1 MTSIYRWII
10 AHPKTTIAAV
20 LVVTLAFG
28 AFLPRIEVDPDFSNY
43 LNKDDPAVRAADA
56 ARERYGSQILLMV
69 VVRADDGIFTSE
81 TLRLLEEMGRAFE
94 RLSSVEE
101 VTGPLN
107 TQLIRGTETEVQI
120 GAAAP
125 GGRAPQSDRE
135 IDAYRARILGDRRAL
150 DYVVS
155 ADGTAGAFYLRAR
168 PGVEMIPFA
177 REVDAALAAFDDRSV
192 QVAVAGIPYMNL
204 TLDRSMKRDL
214 WILLPLVVVGIGAV
228 LYVGFRSWLAV
239 VLPFLIVGASAVW
252 SLGLMAMTN
261 TPITVLSFILPV
273 VLAAI
278 GIADSI
284 HVLSRYREARRTG
297 RATGPAILATMTE
310 MTGPVMMTSLTTA
323 VGFLS
328 LLNSYLVP
336 QRTFGVFTA
345 AGILAAMLLSL
356 VWIPAVL
363 AVVGERWDGR
373 GAVSRTRMADRLAA
387 VTSWIA
393 RRRAV
398 VGICAAVLVVVCALG
413 LPSIRIETSQ
423 RAFLGADHPAVRS
436 LELMDEY
443 FSGGEQIIVE
453 VDTGTR
459 DGLKDPAVLR
469 EIADLQE
476 FLASKGIAKALSI
489 ADIVREMNQRFH
501 ADDPAFYAVPDDRRL
516 VSQLLLL
523 FTFQGGNLGA
533 MALGDF
539 SAGEV
544 IGFYASR
551 PGEDR
556 VALVREIT
564 AYLDE
569 RFGGRAQMVGP
580 TRVQASMY
588 ASIARSQMTSVVTS
602 IGAAGLIVVLL
613 MGSITAGLISLIP
626 LLFTIVINFG
636 VMAYA
641 GVRLDLAT
649 LMVSSITI
657 GIGIDYGI
665 HYLARFRREVRG
677 GQSSADATVATA
689 RTAGRGIVYNV
700 LALAIGF
707 SVLILSTFHGMRSFG
722 TLVTMTMLISGA
734 SAMTV
739 IPAVLQILP
748 RRWVDRWANQR
759 WIGQREVEDKQTTDG
774 RAVGNK

>member
-1 MTSIYRWII
+1 MQRVYRWII
-10 AHPKTTIAAV
+10 AHPKSTIGAV
-20 LVVTLAFG
+20 LAVTVAFG
-28 AFLPRIEVDPDFSNY
+28 AFLPRLEVDPDFSNY
-43 LNKDDPAVRAADA
+43 LNRDDPAVRAADA
-56 ARERYGSQILLMV
+56 AKERYGSQILLMI
-69 VVRADDGIFTSE
+69 VVRAEGEIFTPA
-81 TLRLLEEMGRAFE
+81 TLGLLEEMGRTFE
-94 RLSSVEE
+94 RLPSVAE

-107 TQLIRGTETEVQI
+107 TQLIRGTETQIQI

-125 GGRAPQSDRE
+125 GGRAPDGEEE
-135 IDAYRARILGDRRAL
+135 IAAYRARILSDRRAR

-155 ADGTAGAFYLRAR
+155 SDGTAAAFYLRAR
-168 PGVEMIPFA
+168 SGVEMIPFA
-177 REVDAALAAFDDRSV
+177 REVDAALDAYADRPV
-192 QVAVAGIPYMNL
+192 RIAVAGIPYMNL

-214 WILLPLVVVGIGAV
+214 GIFLPLVVVGIGAV
-228 LYVGFRSWLAV
+228 LYIGFRSWLAV
-239 VLPFLIVGASAVW
+239 ALPFLIVGASAVW
-252 SLGLMAMTN
+252 SLGMMAIADA
-261 TPITVLSFILPV
+261 PITVLSFILPV
-273 VLAAI
+273 VLSAI

-284 HVLSRYREARRTG
+284 HVLSRYREARRRG
-297 RATGPAILATMTE
+297 AEASPAIRTTMVE
-310 MTGPVMMTSLTTA
+310 MTGPVVMTSLTTA

-345 AGILAAMLLSL
+345 VGILAAMLLSL

-363 AVVGERWDGR
+363 SIAGDRWDGR
-373 GAVSRTRMADRLAA
+373 SAARRMRMADRLSAA
-387 VTSWIA
+387 TGAIMRW
-393 RRRAV
+393 RAL
-398 VGICAAVLVVVCALG
+398 VGIGAAALIVVCALG

-423 RAFLGADHPAVRS
+423 RAFLGSDHPAVRS
-436 LELMDEY
+436 LEEMDEY
-443 FSGGEQIIVE
+443 FSGGEQIIIE
-453 VDTGTR
+453 VDTGAR

-469 EIADLQE
+469 EIAALQE
-476 FLASKGIAKALSI
+476 YLASVGIAKTLSL

-501 ADDPAFYAVPDDRRL
+501 ADDPAFFAVPDDRRL

-523 FTFQGGNLGA
+523 FTFQGGDLGA

-544 IGFYASR
+544 IGFYASA

-569 RFGGRAQMVGP
+569 HFGGRAQMVGP

-588 ASIARSQMTSVVTS
+588 ASIARSQMTSVITS
-602 IGAAGLIVVLL
+602 IGAAGLIVVIL
-613 MGSITAGLISLIP
+613 MGSVTAGLLSLIP
-626 LLFTIVINFG
+626 LLFTIVVNFG

-665 HYLARFRREVRG
+665 HYLVRFRREVRDG
-677 GQSSADATVATA
+677 RPVAEAAIATA
-689 RTAGRGIVYNV
+689 GTAGRGIVYNV
-700 LALAIGF
+700 LALAVGF
-707 SVLILSTFHGMRSFG
+707 SVLILSAFHGMRSFG
-722 TLVTMTMLISGA
+722 TLVTMTMVVSGA

-739 IPAVLQILP
+739 IPAVLGILP
-748 RRWVDRWANQR
+748 KRWADRWSRGGWAR
-759 WIGQREVEDKQTTDG
+759 LGAIGEKKNADG
-774 RAVGNK
+774 RPADT